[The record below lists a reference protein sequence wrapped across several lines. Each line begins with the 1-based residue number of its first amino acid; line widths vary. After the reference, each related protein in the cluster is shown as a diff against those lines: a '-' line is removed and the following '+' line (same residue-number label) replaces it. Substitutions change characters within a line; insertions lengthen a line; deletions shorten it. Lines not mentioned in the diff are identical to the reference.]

1 MFDTTPASLRLSG
14 YGLAAAAITV
24 AACST
29 DPGGSGPTGQGG
41 SAGAAT
47 SSSNGVTGTMSASSG
62 KPPLPASFFVEGTV
76 IDGRGIPVSGAMV
89 LQGGRSYEPPHFISQ
104 ADGSFSIELLSE
116 GYGIPT
122 VVAAKIGYRAAG
134 TEFFSLP
141 TGAIELRIRQAV
153 GSDNPDYK
161 FADPGDENSPTTAH
175 CGHCHNTFTAQ
186 FLSSKHAQATK
197 NPLVQDVYA
206 GVSQAHAN
214 GASCTAAG
222 GEWKQGLNPGTASD
236 AVTKCYLGG
245 GTLPDLN
252 PNCGGT
258 GEPRCDDPAIS
269 AAAAPT
275 AFGACADC
283 HAPGID
289 GTAGG
294 RNLHEAVGIA
304 YDNGVHCDV
313 CHKVSDVDLSKPAG
327 VGQRLIL
334 HRPNEP
340 SAADGYLPIF
350 FGPLIDVPNG
360 FMLGSY
366 QPKFNQ
372 AVLCAGC
379 HEHEQPAL
387 IPGENLDPQRWPDG
401 LPVHSTYSEWLAGPY
416 NSADTPCQM
425 CHMPPNF
432 DMVNNVDVTKLDNQ
446 SITFGFRRPPE
457 DNRQHIF
464 RSPLFHGEPRLID
477 QALFVSI
484 DLEKKTDEVEA
495 TISVAN
501 VGCGHAIP
509 TGEPMRSLVML
520 VTADGV
526 GCGQPL
532 GATGGMTI
540 NDIGGTLAR
549 GVIGQGA
556 SLAGTDLNWPAAATL
571 ALAGQ
576 VIRVVQPSGV
586 FDDYAGVGFFA
597 DPNLSANDKGLEIA
611 EPVGEASV
619 IGAVGGV
626 IQLSQAL
633 TVAAGDVVYLG
644 DPATTLTD
652 GQASRQLAGA
662 AGYTFAKVL
671 LDAAAVRGVPHHRA
685 IDIASDNRIP
695 PGDKAITSHRFAMP
709 PSCTSATVRA
719 TVLYRPLPTA
729 LASLRGWQAKD
740 YIIAT
745 AENTITP

>member
-1 MFDTTPASLRLSG
+1 
-14 YGLAAAAITV
+14 
-24 AACST
+24 
-29 DPGGSGPTGQGG
+29 
-41 SAGAAT
+41 
-47 SSSNGVTGTMSASSG
+47 
-62 KPPLPASFFVEGTV
+62 
-76 IDGRGIPVSGAMV
+76 
-89 LQGGRSYEPPHFISQ
+89 
-104 ADGSFSIELLSE
+104 
-116 GYGIPT
+116 
-122 VVAAKIGYRAAG
+122 
-134 TEFFSLP
+134 
-141 TGAIELRIRQAV
+141 
-153 GSDNPDYK
+153 
-161 FADPGDENSPTTAH
+161 
-175 CGHCHNTFTAQ
+175 
-186 FLSSKHAQATK
+186 
-197 NPLVQDVYA
+197 
-206 GVSQAHAN
+206 
-214 GASCTAAG
+214 
-222 GEWKQGLNPGTASD
+222 
-236 AVTKCYLGG
+236 
-245 GTLPDLN
+245 
-252 PNCGGT
+252 
-258 GEPRCDDPAIS
+258 
-269 AAAAPT
+269 
-275 AFGACADC
+275 
-283 HAPGID
+283 
-289 GTAGG
+289 
-294 RNLHEAVGIA
+294 
-304 YDNGVHCDV
+304 
-313 CHKVSDVDLSKPAG
+313 
-327 VGQRLIL
+327 
-334 HRPNEP
+334 
-340 SAADGYLPIF
+340 
-350 FGPLIDVPNG
+350 
-360 FMLGSY
+360 
-366 QPKFNQ
+366 
-372 AVLCAGC
+372 
-379 HEHEQPAL
+379 
-387 IPGENLDPQRWPDG
+387 
-401 LPVHSTYSEWLAGPY
+401 
-416 NSADTPCQM
+416 
-425 CHMPPNF
+425 
-432 DMVNNVDVTKLDNQ
+432 
-446 SITFGFRRPPE
+446 
-457 DNRQHIF
+457 
-464 RSPLFHGEPRLID
+464 
-477 QALFVSI
+477 
-484 DLEKKTDEVEA
+484 
-495 TISVAN
+495 
-501 VGCGHAIP
+501 
-509 TGEPMRSLVML
+509 MRSLVML